1 MYILANCERMK
12 QVFYLEFVCHTEV
25 YTVLEIKEMHD
36 MYVSL
41 NTFLVIMTCFDC
53 QFEPQK

>member
-1 MYILANCERMK
+1 MIACAHTCK